1 MSWRVT
7 LRCTRAEA
15 EALPESEDLF
25 PFADAPPVIVADEP
39 DPHAPDDW
47 RLHAYFADPPSPDDL
62 AQLATLAAGASPQVE
77 QLGEDDW
84 VTMSQAGLE
93 PIRAGRFFV
102 HTPSHPALDDAINFE
117 IDAGLAFGT
126 GQHATTAGCLEAL
139 DRLERSGKSYA
150 NIADIGTGTGLLAFA
165 ALALWPAARAIATDI
180 DPISIDV
187 SGDNARINAVPIGH
201 APGELLLAVAD
212 GMDHPMLTTRA
223 PFDLLIAN
231 ILAGPLIELAPS
243 FAAACAPGA
252 SVVLAGLLDTQAD
265 AVIAAY
271 EAHGMTVTQRGEGE
285 WCVLVLEAALTEP
298 VSPRTGRVS
307 VRSRRQSRPIQ
318 PRSPR
323 ARQARR
329 PFSTSTPRPALR
341 PPNRSWR

>member
-7 LRCTRAEA
+7 LHCTRTEA

-25 PFADAPPVIVADEP
+25 PFSDSPPVIVADEP

-47 RLHAYFADPPSPDDL
+47 RIHAYFADQPTTQEL
-62 AQLATLAAGASPQVE
+62 VLLGRLAAGANPE
-77 QLGEDDW
+77 LDHLGEDDW
-84 VTMSQAGLE
+84 VSISQAGLD

-102 HTPSHPALDDAINFE
+102 HTPAHAPEPAAINFE

-139 DRLERSGKSYA
+139 DRLEQAGKSFA

-165 ALALWPAARAIATDI
+165 ALKLWPAARAIATDI

-187 SGDNARINAVPIGH
+187 SNDNARINAIPIGH

-212 GMDHPMLTTRA
+212 GMDHPMLSTRA

-231 ILAGPLIELAPS
+231 ILAGPLIELAPA
-243 FAAACAPGA
+243 FAKSCAPGA

-271 EAHGMTVTQRGEGE
+271 EGQGMTITERGDGE
-285 WCVLVLEAALTEP
+285 WCVLVLEVT
-298 VSPRTGRVS
+298 SPIR
-307 VRSRRQSRPIQ
+307 
-318 PRSPR
+318 
-323 ARQARR
+323 
-329 PFSTSTPRPALR
+329 
-341 PPNRSWR
+341 